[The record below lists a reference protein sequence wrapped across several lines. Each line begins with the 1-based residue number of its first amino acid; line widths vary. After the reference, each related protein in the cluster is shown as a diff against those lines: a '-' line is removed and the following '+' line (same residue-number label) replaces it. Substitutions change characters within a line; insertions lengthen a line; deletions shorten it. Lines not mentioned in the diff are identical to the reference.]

1 MILHVWKNALIHAEK
16 CAAPTTTSGRCRRT
30 SWREKQGTKRT
41 RLERSFQG
49 RECRQKKPD
58 RIPEWQRDQFVSGS
72 VSSVREAELS
82 TKLSIVCCIKA
93 WRTACRSSKEKETK
107 KRGGSAQRSRWC
119 FLFPCLVSACHR
131 RKGTSPEGPASK
143 KPKKA
148 FALRHSTGDVQP
160 VKGNF
165 CFLDCQKVGSSD

>member
-41 RLERSFQG
+41 RLERSLQG

-107 KRGGSAQRSRWC
+107 KEVVLPSEADGAFFFLVLSRHVIGEKAHLLKDLHQKSQKKTRLPCGILRVTCNQSRGIFVFWIA
-119 FLFPCLVSACHR
+119 
-131 RKGTSPEGPASK
+131 KE
-143 KPKKA
+143 
-148 FALRHSTGDVQP
+148 
-160 VKGNF
+160 
-165 CFLDCQKVGSSD
+165 